1 MHIPYKDMFLIPK
14 KTSQYLNKLANIPVA
29 VFVSAHQC
37 MKCYFYFLLL
47 IFETSCPCSLGWFKR
62 LRLTPSGVTPIA
74 AVIFNSLMP
83 RVQFQNSYTCQTG
96 STNVW
101 SVILRI
107 LSPDIWECRNW
118 NIIYPGRGRGRF
130 LLKFRTVLC
139 LKGYTAWSAFLLSYH
154 VSQSEERVGA
164 ACRGVNKNF
173 R

>member
-1 MHIPYKDMFLIPK
+1 M
-14 KTSQYLNKLANIPVA
+14 A

-107 LSPDIWECRNW
+107 LSSDTWECRNW

-130 LLKFRTVLC
+130 YSYSELYCVLRAIPPKA
-139 LKGYTAWSAFLLSYH
+139 LFYWVIVSANRKKE
-154 VSQSEERVGA
+154 QGQRVGESIRTSGKCTWTA
-164 ACRGVNKNF
+164 
-173 R
+173 